1 MSDDNQTGHE
11 GQPQQ
16 LVDEV
21 IAGRGGA
28 MTDEVG
34 VITGDLTVATSL
46 RPDGR
51 ADIAIQYTGA
61 EEWYTLTGSPEPVPS
76 GTLAALHD
84 DALTRVRRGGGSQAP
99 C

>member
-1 MSDDNQTGHE
+1 MSTLEETPGP
-11 GQPQQ
+11 GR

-21 IAGRGGA
+21 TTGPGGA

-34 VITGDLTVATSL
+34 VITGDVTIATVL

-61 EEWYTLTGSPEPVPS
+61 DEQYTLTGSPAPLPRA
-76 GTLAALHD
+76 GLAALHHEV
-84 DALTRVRRGGGSQAP
+84 LERVRRGGSAEAP
-99 C
+99 RS